1 MSSYIFIL
9 TYIILFLLI
18 RQVYK
23 WRIEKK
29 HSYKIPTKRGFGI
42 DKSLAFYDEEV
53 THNKKLV
60 KAMETLFIIEVIGV
74 FLMFALAMY
83 HILSYSG

>member
-1 MSSYIFIL
+1 MESYILI
-9 TYIILFLLI
+9 YITFFLLI

-29 HSYKIPTKRGFGI
+29 YSYKIPTKRGFGI
-42 DKSLAFYDEEV
+42 DKSLVFYNEEV
-53 THNKKLV
+53 IHNKKLV
-60 KAMETLFIIEVIGV
+60 KAIKTLFNIEVIGV